1 MYNIGMHITSWV
13 IGGLFQPVS
22 GVNRGNCVPEKT
34 PLPFLYYVIISD
46 LRNLAT
52 MMAQVAQRVFCN
64 FKEVVAF
71 SNNKVWRPLVAKFS
85 LLPPDNEYVI
95 WSLPG
100 RLHSLFAKSMQLF
113 SVFGGATD
121 TRGA

>member
-1 MYNIGMHITSWV
+1 M
-13 IGGLFQPVS
+13 S

-52 MMAQVAQRVFCN
+52 MMPQVVQRVFCN
-64 FKEVVAF
+64 FKEDVAF
-71 SNNKVWRPLVAKFS
+71 SNYKVWRPLVAKFG
-85 LLPPDNEYVI
+85 LLSSDNYDVKFRLLSPDNDDVI